1 MPRRNYSSTAV
12 ATTLTSS
19 INNAVT
25 SIPVAA
31 TTGFPGSTPFTL
43 ILDEGTASEEIITV
57 TAVAGLNLTA
67 TRGQDGTTAVS
78 HSSGATVKHGVSAR
92 DFDEPNSF
100 LNLGGTVG
108 GNTTITGTIAAS
120 GLAGSLLSSTSG
132 AALGTAAAGSSTI
145 PARADHVHSPDST
158 SATLTTPT
166 ISGTATNSGT
176 ISGGDLSGNRFIS
189 PEEKWNVSAT
199 AVTTTTTVDY
209 LTAQNWYYTTTSTAG
224 ACTINIRGNSGTTLS
239 SLLVN
244 VGDSVTFSF
253 AIATGATTP
262 AYFNAVQI
270 DGTVTGVTVRWQYGT
285 TPTSGTTSGTD
296 MYSFTVIKTAATPTY
311 TVFASVSK
319 W

>member
-1 MPRRNYSSTAV
+1 MSRRNYSSTAV

-19 INNAVT
+19 ITNAT
-25 SIPVAA
+25 TTLPVAA

-43 ILDEGTASEEIITV
+43 ILDEGTASEEIVTI

-67 TRGQDGTTAVS
+67 TRGQDGTTGVS

-108 GNTTITGTIAAS
+108 GNTTITGTIGAT
-120 GLAGSLLSSTSG
+120 GLAGSLLTSTTPS
-132 AALGTAAAGSSTI
+132 APGTAAAGSATV
-145 PARADHVHSPDST
+145 PARSDHTHSNSWT
-158 SATLTTPT
+158 GGTLTTVTLTTPT
-166 ISGTATNSGT
+166 VTGGASTAVR
-176 ISGGDLSGNRFIS
+176 IIA

-209 LTAQNWYYTTTSTAG
+209 NTAQNWYYTTSSTAG

-239 SLLVN
+239 SVLAN

-253 AIATGATTP
+253 AITTGATTP
-262 AYFNAVQI
+262 AYFNVVQV
-270 DGTVTGVTVRWQYGT
+270 DGTVTGVTTRWQYGT
-285 TPTSGTTSGTD
+285 TPTSGTTSGVD
-296 MYSFTVIKTAATPTY
+296 FYSFTVLKTAATPTY
-311 TVFASVSK
+311 TVFASVAK